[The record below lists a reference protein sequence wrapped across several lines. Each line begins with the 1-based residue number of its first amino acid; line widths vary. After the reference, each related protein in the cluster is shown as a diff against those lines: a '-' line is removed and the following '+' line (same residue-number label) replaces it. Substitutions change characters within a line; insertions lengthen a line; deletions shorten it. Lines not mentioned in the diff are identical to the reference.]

1 MELLK
6 ESESAAKK
14 SINAVAIVLSI
25 ANVVDRCSEETSSRF
40 SSGTEPK
47 SRKWSTLRGQ
57 IIVPRVVVKLGQASW
72 LVLTKKLCSQALRY
86 ARCSALA
93 ALRLA
98 ICYSA
103 RLCGRRRY
111 RVGCGLGG
119 WRAFVCSCQISQLFG
134 VTADQLYSDCW
145 RFPLINLHPFTLRED
160 WRVTRLLLLLS
171 DLSAGCC
178 NSWSVVFWLL
188 TSWCFPLFSSLHL
201 LHAK

>member
-93 ALRLA
+93 ALRIFVIVRGSA
-98 ICYSA
+98 GGVVIESAGDAPSSA
-103 RLCGRRRY
+103 RVRS
-111 RVGCGLGG
+111 V
-119 WRAFVCSCQISQLFG
+119 SCL
-134 VTADQLYSDCW
+134 V
-145 RFPLINLHPFTLRED
+145 
-160 WRVTRLLLLLS
+160 
-171 DLSAGCC
+171 
-178 NSWSVVFWLL
+178 
-188 TSWCFPLFSSLHL
+188 
-201 LHAK
+201 